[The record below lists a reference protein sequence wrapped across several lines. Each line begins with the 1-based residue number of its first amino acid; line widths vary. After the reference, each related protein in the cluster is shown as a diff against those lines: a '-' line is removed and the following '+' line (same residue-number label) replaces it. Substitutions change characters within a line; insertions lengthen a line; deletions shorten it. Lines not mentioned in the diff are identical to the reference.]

1 MLDRNPFFRFVWRLN
16 ALVLFGAASIALV
29 LGAYALYQIVK
40 QETQTSFVED
50 QARLD
55 PEPVTQEKLS
65 LGRLEPVPG
74 RDLAR
79 ADVRAEQAGYGGP
92 ASSDKIIGSTRNVLL
107 LDLETGKTRKLFDT
121 DRNIV
126 MAETRFPVDMRGGPT
141 DAPTTGYIFTVV
153 SADSD
158 KDNRL
163 SASDAKS
170 LLGWPIDAEKPVVVA
185 NGIDEVLMTQ
195 MRGSVI
201 SMVVRTGKRIARLD
215 IDPVTFQLQTTTEM
229 IGLPSL

>member
-1 MLDRNPFFRFVWRLN
+1 MMDSNPFFRFVWRLN
-16 ALVLFGAASIALV
+16 ALVLFGAASIAVV
-29 LGAYALYQIVK
+29 LGAYGLYQIVK

-55 PEPVTQEKLS
+55 PEPVTQEKLTF
-65 LGRLEPVPG
+65 GRLEPVPG

-79 ADVRAEQAGYGGP
+79 VDVRAEQPAYGGL
-92 ASSDKIIGSTRNVLL
+92 ASSEKIIGSTRNVLL

-121 DRNIV
+121 DKNIV
-126 MAETRFPVDMRGGPT
+126 MSETRFPIDARGGPT

-153 SADSD
+153 SADSN

-163 SASDAKS
+163 SASDTKS
-170 LLGWPIDAEKPVVVA
+170 LLGWPINAEKPVVVV

-195 MRGSVI
+195 MRGSVM
-201 SMVVRTGKRIARLD
+201 SMVVRTGKLVTRLD
-215 IDPVTFQLQTTTEM
+215 IDPVTFQLRTTTEM
-229 IGLPSL
+229 SGLPTL